1 MIVERRR
8 PARPE
13 DFRRAGRHAAIDT
26 DYDADSAFF
35 QPATTITVHHL

>member
-1 MIVERRR
+1 MIVKRRR
-8 PARPE
+8 PVACGKRSSE
-13 DFRRAGRHAAIDT
+13 VRHAAIDS

>member
-13 DFRRAGRHAAIDT
+13 GRGRVRDHAAIDS